1 MQQNPLLEKLD
12 WFVTSSSLTAS
23 FPSTFVYPL
32 VKPTSDHVPCVISI
46 GTKIPRAQVFRFE
59 NYWLQ
64 HSDFKNIVQNT
75 WNILVGFTDI
85 AKAMNAKLKNL
96 RRAIKLWEKN
106 LTCLKNL
113 IQRVNAVVELLDN
126 LKEFRTLSLEEWNL
140 RYF

>member
-1 MQQNPLLEKLD
+1 LEKLV
-12 WFVTSSSLTAS
+12 WFVNSSSLTAS

-75 WNILVGFTDI
+75 WNILVGFTDM

-113 IQRVNAVVELLDN
+113 IQRVNAVVELLDS
-126 LKEFRTLSLEEWNL
+126 LKEFRTLTLEEWNL